1 MIKMITEPRFCQILD
16 SFILDIERIRNNDK
30 NVGLNIKTARRRLD
44 KRHRIIL
51 SVNPLT
57 MSINIS
63 FLYLKNNIATANCFA
78 GGDRVVYSEPKEGSV
93 AYWSNQIMSRSD
105 FYSMIEKKHP
115 PFFEWL
121 LWNQI

>member
-16 SFILDIERIRNNDK
+16 SLLLDIERIGNNDK
-30 NVGLNIKTARRRLD
+30 NVELNIKTARRRLD

-51 SVNPLT
+51 SVNPVT

-63 FLYLKNNIATANCFA
+63 FLYLKNNIATATCFA
-78 GGDRVVYSEPKEGSV
+78 GGDRTTYSSPRVVSV
-93 AYWSNQIMSRSD
+93 AYLSRTIGRSE
-105 FYSMIEKKHP
+105 FYSMMESNYP